1 MFFLCGKE
9 NVSSLIE
16 RKQEGEGV
24 QFNDERESVEW
35 IVKGIYSTTFTH

>member
-16 RKQEGEGV
+16 KKEKEFGLMMK
-24 QFNDERESVEW
+24 ERVW
-35 IVKGIYSTTFTH
+35 NG